1 VYALESV
8 FGTSTGCVS
17 VCVGECV
24 RDFNRYVSVCVG
36 ECVRDFNRYVS
47 VCVGECVRDFNRYV
61 SVCVGECVRD
71 FNSVCECM
79 RWRVCSGL
87 QQRV

>member
-8 FGTSTGCVS
+8 FGTSTAC
-17 VCVGECV
+17 
-24 RDFNRYVSVCVG
+24 
-36 ECVRDFNRYVS
+36 
-47 VCVGECVRDFNRYV
+47 V

-79 RWRVCSGL
+79 RWGVCSGL
-87 QQRV
+87 QRGV